1 MLLAVCVSML
11 LAVCVS
17 MFLAVC
23 VSMLIDWELQHS
35 SVCLSTGS
43 STVSLAFPSVLDPCL
58 PLCIRPLPSP
68 LIQRG
73 RQGTKRGAT
82 PSLGRLQVWG
92 HSKCET
98 ISSVCVGG
106 ATPSLHVLYHK
117 DTGCVVVCSQRH
129 RTCCITKTQD
139 VLHHKDTRRL
149 VVCCSEFQS
158 VVVCCSVLQSVA
170 KCCRLLQN
178 IAMIHHMHLHT
189 HTHTHT
195 HQGEMSRHT

>member
-1 MLLAVCVSML
+1 MLSMPIWYVEYVYPCL
-11 LAVCVS
+11 SGMLS
-17 MFLAVC
+17 MSIHASCSMCIHAYRLGAPALIR
-23 VSMLIDWELQHS
+23 MLIDWQLHG
-35 SVCLSTGS
+35 V
-43 STVSLAFPSVLDPCL
+43 PCL

-73 RQGTKRGAT
+73 RQRTKRGAT
-82 PSLGRLQVWG
+82 SSLGRLQVWG

-117 DTGCVVVCSQRH
+117 DTGCVVLCSQRH